1 MDKSRVIS
9 VLSLLADA
17 TVAVYGRNC
26 EVAVHDLE
34 QLESSLVYI
43 AGSVT
48 GRKPGAPITD
58 LAYTAIKEH
67 GDDVD
72 DVLTYRTVTK
82 GGRILKC
89 ATTFVRDDEG
99 HVVACCCV
107 NQDITDFLN
116 ARAALDEFALGD
128 NDETVTRT
136 ETFASTVEET
146 VESIVLDC
154 SSRLGKHP
162 SSMNRSE
169 RVVLVGELLAR
180 DVFMMR
186 GAVEAV
192 ATVVGVTRYTIYNYL
207 KEAKRRAKDPGKKE

>member
-1 MDKSRVIS
+1 MDKQQAIAILTR
-9 VLSLLADA
+9 LADA

-26 EVAVHDLE
+26 EVVVHDLKH
-34 QLESSLVYI
+34 LDRSLVYI

-48 GRKPGAPITD
+48 GRTVGAPITD
-58 LAYTAIKEH
+58 LAYTALKEQ
-67 GDDVD
+67 GDDVPNL
-72 DVLTYRTVTK
+72 LTYRTVTK
-82 GGRILKC
+82 AGRILKC
-89 ATTFVRDDEG
+89 ATTFVRDEEG
-99 HVVACCCV
+99 HVIACWCV

-116 ARAALDEFALGD
+116 ARAVLDEFTMGSD
-128 NDETVTRT
+128 DKTETRN
-136 ETFASTVEET
+136 ETFASTVDET

-162 SSMNRSE
+162 SAMNRAE
-169 RVVLVGELLAR
+169 RIALVADLNAS

-207 KEAKRRAKDPGKKE
+207 KEAKRQAD